1 MSHQEKTPDMS
12 KLSAPLKALI
22 NAPFARPG
30 PRAAPQRAQE
40 LYEAIAND
48 AALRNLGTKS
58 WLTVSAAA
66 TFTLNSPDS
75 LPVLHRVASSR
86 QPDSAVQN
94 AEYIREIGLKCIS
107 FNGIPRTINC
117 LNSFHAS
124 LPEDVTSKLSTNPS
138 RQPTSQNIDSMLS
151 RGRGLW
157 DSVYR
162 PFEDKLFEKLAL
174 AHPDLPVYILSNHY
188 AALLSDPSSAERSSL
203 ASVGRIH
210 TSMVAISCLRA
221 QTGVAPQVL
230 SHVFGLRK
238 GLEDGTYKND
248 QDGES
253 EEAVQYLASDEG
265 AHWLLNTVD
274 KIVEAIG
281 GSSFAPGRESKL

>member
-1 MSHQEKTPDMS
+1 MSNSEKSNEMS
-12 KLSAPLKALI
+12 KLSTSLKALI

-30 PRAAPQRAQE
+30 PRPAPQQVQE

-48 AALRNLGTKS
+48 AAIRNLGPKS

-75 LPVLHRVASSR
+75 LPVLHRVASAKD
-86 QPDSAVQN
+86 PASAVQN
-94 AEYIREIGLKCIS
+94 AEFIREVGLKCIS
-107 FNGIPRTINC
+107 FNGIPRTINS
-117 LNSFHAS
+117 LNAFHAS
-124 LPEDVTSKLSTNPS
+124 LPEEVTSKLCTKPS
-138 RQPTSQNIDSMLS
+138 RQPASQNIDEALA

-157 DSVYR
+157 DSIYR
-162 PFEDKLFEKLAL
+162 PYEDKLFEKLAL
-174 AHPDLPVYILSNHY
+174 AHPDLPVYILSSHY
-188 AALLSDPSSAERSSL
+188 SALLSDPPASQRDAL
-203 ASVGRIH
+203 ASLGRIH
-210 TSMVAISCLRA
+210 TSMIAISCLRA
-221 QTGVAPQVL
+221 QTGVGPQVL

-238 GLEDGTYKND
+238 ALEDGTYKND

-265 AHWLLNTVD
+265 GHWILNTVD

-281 GSSFAPGRESKL
+281 GSSFAPGRDSKL

>member
-1 MSHQEKTPDMS
+1 MS

-30 PRAAPQRAQE
+30 PRPAPQQVQE

-48 AALRNLGTKS
+48 AAIRNLGPKS

-75 LPVLHRVASSR
+75 LPVLHRVASSKD
-86 QPDSAVQN
+86 PGSAVQN
-94 AEYIREIGLKCIS
+94 AEFIREVGLKCIS
-107 FNGIPRTINC
+107 FNGIPRTINS
-117 LNSFHAS
+117 LNAFHAS
-124 LPEDVTSKLSTNPS
+124 LPEDVTSKLSTKAS
-138 RQPTSQNIDSMLS
+138 RQPTSQNIDEALA

-157 DSVYR
+157 DSIYR

-174 AHPDLPVYILSNHY
+174 AHPDLPVYIHSSHY
-188 AALLSDPSSAERSSL
+188 SALLSDPPASERDTL
-203 ASVGRIH
+203 ANLGRIH
-210 TSMVAISCLRA
+210 TSMIAISCLRA
-221 QTGVAPQVL
+221 QTGVGPQVL

-238 GLEDGTYKND
+238 ALEDGSYKSDEN
-248 QDGES
+248 GET
-253 EEAVQYLASDEG
+253 EESVKYLASDEG
-265 AHWLLNTVD
+265 GHWLLNTVD

-281 GSSFAPGRESKL
+281 GSSFAPNRESKL

>member
-1 MSHQEKTPDMS
+1 MEDKDKSPEMS

-30 PRAAPQRAQE
+30 PRPAPQKAQE
-40 LYEAIAND
+40 LYEAIASD
-48 AALRNLGTKS
+48 AAGRNLGIRS

-75 LPVLHRVASSR
+75 LPILHRVASSR
-86 QPDSAVQN
+86 QPGSAVQT
-94 AEYIREIGLKCIS
+94 AEYIREVGLKCIS
-107 FNGIPRTINC
+107 FNGIPRTINS
-117 LNSFHAS
+117 LNAFHAS
-124 LPEDVTSKLSTNPS
+124 LPEDVASKLSTTPS
-138 RQPTSQNIDSMLS
+138 RQPTSQNIDATLE

-162 PFEDKLFEKLAL
+162 PFEDKLFDKLAL
-174 AHPDLPVYILSNHY
+174 THPDLPVYILTSHY
-188 AALLSDPSSAERSSL
+188 AALLSDPAAAERGSL

-221 QTGVAPQVL
+221 QTGVGPQVL

-238 GLEDGTYKND
+238 GVEDGTYKAD

-265 AHWLLNTVD
+265 GHWILNTVD